1 MFPYVVWT
9 GGSRLYELDE
19 IGWLNLLIVGLVH
32 TGMTYCMYFSAL
44 KELPGQKAAILSYI
58 DPLVAVVVS
67 VTVLGEIMTAEQAVG
82 GMLILGFTLFNE
94 IAPAAEK

>member
-1 MFPYVVWT
+1 
-9 GGSRLYELDE
+9 
-19 IGWLNLLIVGLVH
+19 
-32 TGMTYCMYFSAL
+32 MYFSAL